1 MGKSCAI
8 IPRVR
13 NSKGEKTDSK
23 LFKDLLSFLP
33 SRAEARKVYL
43 ITKNNE
49 FINNFIHKLN
59 LDENGEPTIKS
70 LLDKTSLN
78 DFVNDEKILNVLNR
92 QIGYNKKDQ
101 SIIYH
106 ERTEENYKEL
116 QEKADRFN
124 NTSDFRKEYIAKVD
138 KTSNIQGKPA
148 YTISVAK
155 RTEELEQQV
164 QRNSY
169 NNELNNQLRD
179 ILRAV
184 GINVG
189 VLTEAEERM
198 QLNGVAD
205 FDTAER
211 AANGFITLIRLAK
224 GQRGEQA
231 LPEEFAH
238 IALRVLSN
246 NPLVQRLYNI
256 IRDNGL
262 AKEILGEDYEIY
274 NEKYHENTDKLAE
287 EAAGKLLAKHLTGS
301 QQIPTKP
308 YRNILQRIID
318 AIKSFFKRFDETP
331 FQKAMI
337 EADKGYGKLAKTIL
351 ENSLVEKEAD
361 LNALKNGGVL
371 YSTSKHIKNTHDLI
385 KQILRN
391 EVKRRNIY
399 AKRTKNPKFSE
410 KQQQLIDQLETDIKK
425 NNDIEGIYSY
435 LENTLGI
442 LTSLETRLKNINGK
456 SLQDKAKILRD
467 VRNYIYSYK
476 GITDDLLNIA
486 LNETEEGNKLYD
498 RAIEDINK
506 VTSQIKILENRY
518 NKLVLPMIMD
528 MFRPILGESITV
540 PFGKYKGKTF
550 TLEDMLTTA
559 ETDITLADRWLD
571 SMADSTSPILKGI
584 DQIVKRRKE
593 EARFNTIEIEK
604 RIKAAA
610 VKAERAGVKNF
621 DFMYEKDG
629 NNYTGYYISE
639 INRGKYEKAKK
650 KFFDELN
657 EKYKDELTEQQQK
670 TKKEDIAI
678 WYSKNTTKLK
688 DGTSMPNLSI
698 YGNPEFNRM
707 TSAQRTFY
715 NEMMKIKEDADL
727 KLPINYTTLHNT
739 IKIRKS
745 LIERL
750 KTSKNPGKQLWENI
764 KDGYLERSDDT
775 EFGTKATLVDFE
787 GHTVNTIPIYY
798 TKLREGESNNDV
810 SRDIVSTM
818 TAYVAMA
825 EEYNQMNKVIDAL
838 EVAKTYFEENLT
850 TRKRSGT
857 DILVEKIKTAFNKGE
872 EEQEVNIKP
881 KKLLDRLD
889 SFFDMQIYGRMQ
901 KEEGSFNFF
910 GYRISKAKFAN
921 RLTKLNVVTKFAL
934 NTMAG
939 MSNATTGNTMG
950 TIEAISRE
958 FFTPLNLLKADKNY
972 TAAMPACV
980 ANMGARIKNDK
991 LSLFDELFNVLQD
1004 YERDVKE
1011 VDWVQGRVARL
1022 LGPKMMYLTN
1032 SVGEHWLQNRT
1043 ALALADAYKMK
1054 DTNGKIVSLWDA
1066 LEVVPLDLKDP
1077 SLGSKL
1083 QIKEGYTKEDGSK
1096 FTRDDIYKFS
1106 RKSAM
1111 INERMHG
1118 IYNEAD
1124 RNAIKQYAAGRMA
1137 MLYRNWMRPSWNK
1150 RFQRATY
1157 NYDAEAW
1164 TEGYYQT
1171 FFRFSMDLIKELKE
1185 SQLSITANWNNLTL
1199 TEKANIRRA
1208 ITEIATFIMLALAL
1222 GFIEWPDDD
1231 DDNSWFMSTLEYQT
1245 RRLYSE
1251 IGALTPTPAMLREG
1265 LKILNSPSA
1274 DIQTLQSILNL
1285 LGLFNPYNYETF
1297 AGDEALLQSGRF
1309 KGESRA
1315 TKIIYESPITGPY
1328 NTIYR
1333 GLHPEEGI
1341 AYFKNGL
1348 Y

>member
-13 NSKGEKTDSK
+13 NSKGEKVDSK

-49 FINNFIHKLN
+49 FINNFIHKFK

-70 LLDKTSLN
+70 LLDKTSLS
-78 DFVNDEKILNVLNR
+78 DFVNDEKILNTLNR
-92 QIGYNKKDQ
+92 QIGYIKKDQ

-106 ERTEENYKEL
+106 KRTREAYKEL

-124 NTSDFRKEYIAKVD
+124 NTSDFREDYIAKVD
-138 KTSNIQGKPA
+138 KISDIKGEPS
-148 YTISVAK
+148 YTISVVK
-155 RTEELEQQV
+155 RTKELEQQV
-164 QRNSY
+164 QKSSY

-179 ILRAV
+179 ILRSI
-184 GINVG
+184 GIDVG

-198 QLNGVAD
+198 LLNGIAD

-231 LPEEFAH
+231 LPEEFSH
-238 IALRVLSN
+238 VALRVLAN

-256 IRDNGL
+256 VKNNGL
-262 AKEILGEDYEIY
+262 AREILGEDYEIY

-287 EAAGKLLAKHLTGS
+287 EAAGKLLAKHLTGTA
-301 QQIPTKP
+301 IPVKP
-308 YRNILQRIID
+308 YRNVLQRIID
-318 AIKSFFKRFDETP
+318 AIKSFFKKFDETP
-331 FQKAMI
+331 FQKAII
-337 EADKGYGKLAKTIL
+337 EADKGYGKLAKDIL
-351 ENSLVEKEAD
+351 ENRLIEKEAD
-361 LNALKNGGVL
+361 LNTLKNGGVL
-371 YSTSKHIKNTHDLI
+371 YSTSHHIKNNHDLI

-399 AKRTKNPKFSE
+399 AKRTKNPKFNE
-410 KQQQLIDQLETDIKK
+410 KQQQLIEQLENDIKK
-425 NNDIEGIYSY
+425 HNDIEGIYNY

-442 LTSLETRLKNINGK
+442 LNSLETKLKDIDGK
-456 SLQDKAKILRD
+456 NLQEKAKLLRD

-498 RAIEDINK
+498 RAIEDIDK
-506 VTSQIKILENRY
+506 VSSLIKRLENHY
-518 NKLVLPMIMD
+518 NKLILPMIMD
-528 MFRPILGESITV
+528 MFRPILGDSITV

-571 SMADSTSPILKGI
+571 SMADSTSPVLKGI
-584 DQIVKRRKE
+584 DQLVKRAKD
-593 EARFNTIEIEK
+593 EARLNTIEIEK

-610 VKAERAGVKNF
+610 IKAEKAGVKNF
-621 DFMYEKDG
+621 DYIYEKKG
-629 NNYTGYYISE
+629 NDYTGYYISE
-639 INRGKYEKAKK
+639 TEINKSKYTKA
-650 KFFDELN
+650 
-657 EKYKDELTEQQQK
+657 QK
-670 TKKEDIAI
+670 TFYKEI
-678 WYSKNTTKLK
+678 
-688 DGTSMPNLSI
+688 
-698 YGNPEFNRM
+698 
-707 TSAQRTFY
+707 
-715 NEMMKIKEDADL
+715 MKIKAEADS
-727 KLPINYTTLHNT
+727 KLPTNYTTLRNT
-739 IKIRKS
+739 IKIRKN

-750 KTSKNPGKQLWENI
+750 KTSKNPAKQLWENI

-798 TKLREGESNNDV
+798 TKLREGESNNDI

-825 EEYNQMNKVIDAL
+825 EEYNQMNKIIDGL
-838 EVAKTYFEENLT
+838 EIARTYFHETLT
-850 TRKRSGT
+850 TSKRKGT
-857 DILVEKIKTAFNKGE
+857 NKLVEKIKTSFNKDGE
-872 EEQEVNIKP
+872 EEEVRVSP
-881 KKLLDRLD
+881 KRLLGRLD
-889 SFFDMQIYGRMQ
+889 DFYDMQIYGRML
-901 KEEGSFNFF
+901 KDEGSFNVF
-910 GYRISKAKFAN
+910 GYKISKAKFAN
-921 RLTKLNVVTKFAL
+921 KLNKLNVMTKFAV
-934 NTMAG
+934 NTMASI
-939 MSNATTGNTMG
+939 SNGTTGNVMG
-950 TIEAISRE
+950 TIEAISKE
-958 FFTPLNLLKADKNY
+958 FFTPLNLFKADKIY
-972 TAAMPACV
+972 TAAMPAYA
-980 ANMGARIKNDK
+980 ANVGARIKDDK

-1004 YERDVKE
+1004 YENDVKE
-1011 VDWVQGRVARL
+1011 VEWIQNRVTRL
-1022 LGPKMMYLTN
+1022 LGPKIMLLTN
-1032 SVGEHWLQNRT
+1032 SIGEHWLQNRT
-1043 ALALADAYKMK
+1043 ALALADAYEMK
-1054 DTNGKIVSLWDA
+1054 DDKDKIVSLWDA
-1066 LEVVPLDLKDP
+1066 LEVVPLDAKNL
-1077 SLGSKL
+1077 SLGSKI
-1083 QIKEGYTKEDGSK
+1083 QIKKGYTKKDGSK
-1096 FTRDDIYKFS
+1096 FTREDVFKFS
-1106 RKSAM
+1106 RKTAM

-1124 RNAIKQYAAGRMA
+1124 RNAAKQYAVGRMA
-1137 MLYRNWMRPSWNK
+1137 LLYRSWMRPSWNK
-1150 RFQRATY
+1150 RFKKATY

-1171 FFRFSMDLIKELKE
+1171 FYRFSLDLIKEIKE
-1185 SQLSITANWNNLTL
+1185 GQLSITANWNNLTK

-1208 ITEIATFIMLALAL
+1208 ITELSTFILLALAL
-1222 GFIEWPDDD
+1222 AFIEWPDDEED
-1231 DDNSWFMSTLEYQT
+1231 DWFMSTLEYQT

-1251 IGALTPTPAMLREG
+1251 IGAQTPTPFILREG

-1274 DIQTLQSILNL
+1274 DVQTLQAILNL

-1297 AGDEALLQSGRF
+1297 VGEEALLQSGRF

-1315 TKIIYESPITGPY
+1315 TKIIYESPLTGPY
-1328 NTIYR
+1328 NTIYK

>member
-13 NSKGEKTDSK
+13 NSKGEKVDSK

-49 FINNFIHKLN
+49 FINNFIHKFR

-70 LLDKTSLN
+70 LLDKTSLS
-78 DFVNDEKILNVLNR
+78 DFVNDEKILNTLNR
-92 QIGYNKKDQ
+92 QIGYIKKDQ

-106 ERTEENYKEL
+106 KRTREAYKEL

-124 NTSDFRKEYIAKVD
+124 NTSDFREDYIAKVD
-138 KTSNIQGKPA
+138 KTSDIKGEPS
-148 YTISVAK
+148 YTISVVK
-155 RTEELEQQV
+155 RTKELEQQV
-164 QRNSY
+164 QRSSY

-179 ILRAV
+179 ILRSI
-184 GINVG
+184 GIDVG

-198 QLNGVAD
+198 LLNGIAD

-231 LPEEFAH
+231 LPEEFSH
-238 IALRVLSN
+238 IALRVLAN
-246 NPLVQRLYNI
+246 NQLVQRLYNI
-256 IRDNGL
+256 VKDNGL
-262 AKEILGEDYEIY
+262 AREILGEDYEIY
-274 NEKYHENTDKLAE
+274 NEKYHEDADKLAE
-287 EAAGKLLAKHLTGS
+287 EAAGKLLAKHLTGTA
-301 QQIPTKP
+301 IPVKP

-318 AIKSFFKRFDETP
+318 AIKSFFKKFDETP
-331 FQKAMI
+331 FQKAII
-337 EADKGYGKLAKTIL
+337 EADKGYGKLAKDIL
-351 ENSLVEKEAD
+351 ENRLIEKEAD
-361 LNALKNGGVL
+361 LNTLKNGGVL
-371 YSTSKHIKNTHDLI
+371 YSTSHHIKNNHDLI

-399 AKRTKNPKFSE
+399 ARRTKNPKFNE
-410 KQQQLIDQLETDIKK
+410 KQEQLIEQLENDIKK
-425 NNDIEGIYSY
+425 HNDIEGIYNY
-435 LENTLGI
+435 LENTLSI
-442 LTSLETRLKNINGK
+442 LNSLETKLKDIDGK
-456 SLQDKAKILRD
+456 NLQEKAKLLRD

-506 VTSQIKILENRY
+506 VSSLIKRLENRY

-528 MFRPILGESITV
+528 MFRPILGDSITV

-584 DQIVKRRKE
+584 DQLVKRAKD
-593 EARFNTIEIEK
+593 EARLNTIEIEK

-610 VKAERAGVKNF
+610 IKAEKAGVKNF
-621 DFMYEKDG
+621 DFIYEKNG
-629 NNYTGYYISE
+629 NNYTGNYISKLD
-639 INRGKYEKAKK
+639 G
-650 KFFDELN
+650 
-657 EKYKDELTEQQQK
+657 LTIAQK
-670 TKKEDIAI
+670 TFYKEI
-678 WYSKNTTKLK
+678 
-688 DGTSMPNLSI
+688 
-698 YGNPEFNRM
+698 
-707 TSAQRTFY
+707 
-715 NEMMKIKEDADL
+715 MKIKEEADS
-727 KLPINYTTLHNT
+727 KLPTNYTTLYNT
-739 IKIRKS
+739 IKIRKN

-750 KTSKNPGKQLWENI
+750 KTSKNPAKQLWESI

-798 TKLREGESNNDV
+798 TKLREGENNNDI

-825 EEYNQMNKVIDAL
+825 EEYNQMNKIIDNL
-838 EVAKTYFEENLT
+838 EIARTYFHETLT
-850 TRKRSGT
+850 TSKKKGT
-857 DILVEKIKTAFNKGE
+857 NKLVEKIKTSFNKGE
-872 EEQEVNIKP
+872 EEEEVMVSP
-881 KKLLDRLD
+881 KRLLGRLD
-889 SFFDMQIYGRMQ
+889 DFYDMQIYGRML
-901 KEEGSFNFF
+901 KDEGSFNVF
-910 GYRISKAKFAN
+910 GHKISKAKFAN
-921 RLTKLNVVTKFAL
+921 KLNKLNVMTKFAV
-934 NTMAG
+934 NTMASI
-939 MSNATTGNTMG
+939 SNATTGNTMG
-950 TIEAISRE
+950 TIEAISKE
-958 FFTPLNLLKADKNY
+958 FFTPLNLFRADKIY
-972 TAAMPACV
+972 TAAMPAYV
-980 ANMGARIKNDK
+980 ANVGTRIKDDK

-1004 YERDVKE
+1004 YENDVKE
-1011 VDWVQGRVARL
+1011 VEWIQNRVTRL
-1022 LGPKMMYLTN
+1022 LGPKTMLLTN
-1032 SVGEHWLQNRT
+1032 SIGEHWLQNRT
-1043 ALALADAYKMK
+1043 ALALADAYEMK
-1054 DTNGKIVSLWDA
+1054 DDKGKIVSLWDA
-1066 LEVVPLDLKDP
+1066 LEVVPLDAKNP
-1077 SLGSKL
+1077 SLGSKI
-1083 QIKEGYTKEDGSK
+1083 QIKKGYTKKDGSK
-1096 FTRDDIYKFS
+1096 FTREDIFKFS
-1106 RKSAM
+1106 RKTAM

-1124 RNAIKQYAAGRMA
+1124 RNAAKQYAVGRMA
-1137 MLYRNWMRPSWNK
+1137 LLYRNWMRPSWNK
-1150 RFQRATY
+1150 RFKKVTY
-1157 NYDAEAW
+1157 NYDAETW

-1171 FFRFSMDLIKELKE
+1171 FYRFSLDLIKEIKE
-1185 SQLSITANWNNLTL
+1185 GQLSITANWNNLTK

-1208 ITEIATFIMLALAL
+1208 ITELSIFILLALAL
-1222 GFIEWPDDD
+1222 AFIEWPDDEED
-1231 DDNSWFMSTLEYQT
+1231 DWFMSTLEYQT

-1251 IGALTPTPAMLREG
+1251 IGAQTPTPAILREG

-1274 DIQTLQSILNL
+1274 DVQTLQAILNL

-1297 AGDEALLQSGRF
+1297 VGKEALLQNGRF

-1315 TKIIYESPITGPY
+1315 TKIIYESPLTGPY
-1328 NTIYR
+1328 NTIYK

>member
-8 IPRVR
+8 IPKVR
-13 NSKGEKTDSK
+13 NSKGEKVDSK

-49 FINNFIHKLN
+49 FINNFIHKLK
-59 LDENGEPTIKS
+59 LDSNGEPTIKS
-70 LLDKTSLN
+70 LLDKTSLS
-78 DFVNDEKILNVLNR
+78 DFVNDEKILSTLNR

-106 ERTEENYKEL
+106 KRTRDNYKEL
-116 QEKADRFN
+116 QDKATRFN

-138 KTSNIQGKPA
+138 KTSDLKGEPS

-155 RTEELEQQV
+155 RTKELEQQV
-164 QRNSY
+164 QRDSF
-169 NNELNNQLRD
+169 NNELNNQLTD
-179 ILRAV
+179 ILRSI
-184 GINVG
+184 GIDVG

-198 QLNGVAD
+198 QLNGIAD

-224 GQRGEQA
+224 GERGEQA

-238 IALRVLSN
+238 VALRVLAN

-256 IRDNGL
+256 VKDNGL
-262 AKEILGEDYEIY
+262 AREILGEDYETY
-274 NEKYHENTDKLAE
+274 NEKYHENADKLAE
-287 EAAGKLLAKHLTGS
+287 EAAGKLLARHLTGT
-301 QQIPTKP
+301 QQIPAKP

-318 AIKSFFKRFDETP
+318 AVKSFFKKFDETP

-337 EADKGYGKLAKTIL
+337 EADKGYGQLAKNIL
-351 ENSLVEKEAD
+351 ENNLVQEEAD
-361 LNALKNGGVL
+361 LDNIKQGGTL
-371 YSTSKHIKNTHDLI
+371 YSTSKHLKNNHDLI

-399 AKRTKNPKFSE
+399 AKRTKNPKFNE
-410 KQQQLIDQLETDIKK
+410 KQQKLINKLEDDIKK
-425 NNDIEGIYSY
+425 HNDIEGIYNY
-435 LENTLGI
+435 LINTFDI
-442 LTSLETRLKNINGK
+442 LRSLETRLKDINGK
-456 SLQDKAKILRD
+456 SLQEKAKILRD

-476 GITDDLLNIA
+476 GITDDIRQIA
-486 LNETEEGNKLYD
+486 LNDTEEGNKLYE
-498 RAIEDINK
+498 RVIEDVNK
-506 VTSQIKILENRY
+506 VSGQISLLESRY
-518 NKLVLPMIMD
+518 NKMVLPLLMD
-528 MFRPILGESITV
+528 MFRPILGDSITV

-550 TLEDMLTTA
+550 TLKDMLTTA
-559 ETDITLADRWLD
+559 ETDITIADRWLD
-571 SMADSTSPILKGI
+571 SMADSSSPILKAI
-584 DQIVKRRKE
+584 DQLVKRRKE
-593 EARFNTIEIEK
+593 EARFNTIDKEK
-604 RIKAAA
+604 EIKALAI
-610 VKAERAGVKNF
+610 KAERAGVKNF
-621 DFMYEKDG
+621 DYLYEKYNG
-629 NNYTGYYISE
+629 EYTGHYISE
-639 INRGKYEKAKK
+639 INKGKYEEAKK
-650 KFFDELN
+650 KFFKELN
-657 EKYKDELTEQQQK
+657 ERYKGTLTEQQE
-670 TKKEDIAI
+670 KERKQEIAH
-678 WYSKNTTKLK
+678 WYEENHTKLK
-688 DGTSMPNLSI
+688 DGTSRPKLSI
-698 YGNPEFNRM
+698 YGNPEFNKM
-707 TSAQRTFY
+707 TSAQKTFY
-715 NEMMKIKEDADL
+715 DEIMKIKEEADS
-727 KLPINYTTLHNT
+727 KLPAGYTTLHNT

-750 KTSKNPGKQLWENI
+750 KTSKNPAKQLWENI

-798 TKLREGESNNDV
+798 TKLREGESNNDI

-825 EEYNQMNKVIDAL
+825 EEYNQMTKIVDSL
-838 EVAKTYFEENLT
+838 EIARGYFNENLT
-850 TRKRSGT
+850 TTKRSGV
-857 DILVEKIKTAFNKGE
+857 DKLVEKVKTTFNKGE
-872 EEQEVNIKP
+872 EEKEVKVQP
-881 KKLLDRLD
+881 KRLLDRLD
-889 SFFDMQIYGRMQ
+889 SFYDMQIYGRMQ

-910 GYRISKAKFAN
+910 GYRVSKAKFAN
-921 RLTKLNVVTKFAL
+921 GLTKMNVLTKFAV

-939 MSNATTGNTMG
+939 ISNATTGNTMG
-950 TIEAISRE
+950 TIEAIAKE
-958 FFTPLNLLKADKNY
+958 FFTPLNLFKADKNY
-972 TAAMPACV
+972 TAAMPAHL
-980 ANMGARIKNDK
+980 ANIGARVKDDK
-991 LSLFDELFNVLQD
+991 LSLFDEYFNVLQE
-1004 YERDVKE
+1004 YERDIKE
-1011 VDWVQGRVARL
+1011 VDWVQGRLARIF
-1022 LGPKMMYLTN
+1022 GPKIMFLTN
-1032 SVGEHWLQNRT
+1032 STGEHWLQNRT

-1054 DTNGKIVSLWDA
+1054 DNNGRTVSLWDA
-1066 LEVVPLDLKDP
+1066 LEVVPLDAKDP

-1096 FTRDDIYKFS
+1096 FTREDAYKFS
-1106 RKSAM
+1106 RRSAM

-1124 RNAIKQYAAGRMA
+1124 RNAFKQLAVGRMA
-1137 MLYRNWMRPSWNK
+1137 MLYRSWMRPSWNK
-1150 RFQRATY
+1150 RFQRAMY

-1171 FFRFSMDLIKELKE
+1171 FGRFTMDLLKEIKEG
-1185 SQLSITANWNNLTL
+1185 QISITANWNNLTN
-1199 TEKANIRRA
+1199 TEKANIKRA
-1208 ITEIATFIMLALAL
+1208 ISEIATFVVLALAL

-1231 DDNSWFMSTLEYQT
+1231 DDNWFMSTLEYQT

-1274 DIQTLQSILNL
+1274 DVQTLQDIVNL

-1297 AGDEALLQSGRF
+1297 VGDEALLQSGRF
-1309 KGESRA
+1309 KDESKA
-1315 TKIIYESPITGPY
+1315 TKILYESPLTGPY

-1333 GLHPEEGI
+1333 GLHPKEGI